1 MREAAFPAF
10 QCCLS
15 LPEAGALG
23 KVGLDYTADP
33 SMWPK
38 QHAVLDR
45 VLEHLRPSHV
55 QVLHARGMM
64 PGQPGGTYL
73 QLLYQL
79 KGVVP
84 REQKIHIQEGNLDT
98 INQWQR
104 VFPNTHIGFIGLVQH
119 FNNDSKEALKQLHEE
134 KLLLETD
141 APYFRIGGRA
151 HSSPALIGM
160 VADMVAKIRG
170 QTWKQVLEYAS
181 RNESRLYQASA

>member
-1 MREAAFPAF
+1 M
-10 QCCLS
+10 
-15 LPEAGALG
+15 LG
-23 KVGLDYTADP
+23 EVGLDCTADP
-33 SMWPK
+33 SKWPK

-45 VLEHLRPSHV
+45 VLEHLWPSYV
-55 QVLHARGMM
+55 LVLHARGMM
-64 PGQPGGTYL
+64 SGQPVGSYL

-84 REQKIHIQEGNLDT
+84 REQKIHLHCFGGNLDT
-98 INQWQR
+98 MNQWQW
-104 VFPNTHIGFIGLVQH
+104 VFPNTHNCFTGMVQH
-119 FNNDSKEALKQLHEE
+119 FSNDSKEALRQLQEE

-170 QTWKQVLEYAS
+170 QTWKQILEYAS
-181 RNESRLYQASA
+181 RNVSHLN